1 MIFSLLFAGAV
12 VLNAIFLFLGNG
24 ASFPLNGFDFW
35 FLFCL
40 AFGFSL
46 FRPGWS
52 FLIFLSILPFETI
65 NLAPEVLGVAVRP
78 YQLFAAVIVA
88 AIIIRRS
95 VGRLGFSFSFHWF
108 DILVAVFLAG
118 GFVSALFADQL
129 TVAFKQAIVAC
140 FFGVLYFLSRQFLSR
155 KEDVYRVVPFLI
167 LSGVLVG
174 VYAIVQNVWFS
185 RGMNLFEAMPGRPNA
200 FFPEADWLGMYLIF
214 LGSIAFA
221 GMSVSWR
228 NRNVPRSGKVSLNS
242 SGKISHREVNL
253 VGNRRWLAVL
263 IEKTTQKWSAH
274 RVRLSEWLSR
284 YYSFG
289 IAFFFL
295 LTFFVSISAII
306 LTVARSAWIGM
317 MAAIFVGFGATLF
330 LKRKDA
336 FAWGNITMFGFSI
349 GAGTLLSISFVW
361 FFHLTS
367 FELKERT
374 TSVVNGWQSITV
386 SCDSPVTLPDRIN
399 STNEL
404 SMYSCRFIRLEEIES
419 EQLVGHSIQHVLR
432 PDPSIR
438 ARQEIFS
445 TVSEQLREHWALGI
459 GWGSIGNILGTD
471 DRGSKL
477 NASNAFLEVW
487 LGGGLLAFLA
497 FLILW
502 FLVPIF
508 SLIRI
513 LTPKKYSEEKTI
525 ALFFLMSW
533 VGFSCFNLFNSGI
546 FLGFVWVWLGGIGLI
561 APNKSESLF

>member
-1 MIFSLLFAGAV
+1 MIFSLLFTGAV
-12 VLNAIFLFLGNG
+12 ALNALLIFLGNG

-35 FLFCL
+35 FLSCL

-65 NLAPEVLGVAVRP
+65 NLAPEVLGIAVRP
-78 YQLFAAVIVA
+78 YQLFALVIFA

-108 DILVAVFLAG
+108 DVLVVVFSVG

-129 TVAFKQAIVAC
+129 AAAFKQAIVAC

-155 KEDVYRVVPFLI
+155 KEDMYRVVPFLM

-214 LGSIAFA
+214 LGSLAFA
-221 GMSVSWR
+221 GMSMSWR
-228 NRNVPRSGKVSLNS
+228 GRNVARSGKVSLNS
-242 SGKISHREVNL
+242 SGKILHRKLNL
-253 VGNRRWLAVL
+253 AGSRQWLAVL
-263 IEKTTQKWSAH
+263 IEETIQKWSAH
-274 RVRLSEWLSR
+274 MSLLSEWLSW
-284 YYSFG
+284 YSSFG
-289 IAFFFL
+289 TAFFFL
-295 LTFFVSISAII
+295 LTFFISISAII

-317 MAAIFVGFGATLF
+317 IAAMFVGFGITVF
-330 LKRKDA
+330 LKRKEML
-336 FAWGNITMFGFSI
+336 AWRNITMFGFLMSV
-349 GAGTLLSISFVW
+349 GTLLSIGFVW

-367 FELKERT
+367 FELEERT
-374 TSVVNGWQSITV
+374 ISAASGWQSITV
-386 SCDSPVTLPDRIN
+386 SCSSSVALPERIN
-399 STNEL
+399 SINEL
-404 SMYSCRFIRLEEIES
+404 SVYSCWFIRLEEIES
-419 EQLVGHSIQHVLR
+419 EQLAGHSIQRILR

-445 TVSEQLREHWALGI
+445 TVAEQIREHWALGI
-459 GWGSIGNILGTD
+459 GWGSIGSVLGTD

-487 LGGGLLAFLA
+487 LGGGLFAFLA

-513 LTPKKYSEEKTI
+513 FTPRKYSEEKTI
-525 ALFFLMSW
+525 ALFFLVSW

-561 APNKSESLF
+561 APNKS